1 MGFRSTVLSGS
12 NDQVLQGC
20 PYAGFVPTLCGW
32 LPLLRVYC
40 WAGPPCPAT
49 HPPKAGAILGG
60 TDWLRLP
67 AECGVAGANL
77 QECRLGGVG
86 LQGNAEAGQA
96 MLARQ
101 MECQK

>member
-1 MGFRSTVLSGS
+1 M
-12 NDQVLQGC
+12 
-20 PYAGFVPTLCGW
+20 
-32 LPLLRVYC
+32 
-40 WAGPPCPAT
+40 
-49 HPPKAGAILGG
+49 
-60 TDWLRLP
+60 
-67 AECGVAGANL
+67 AGANL